1 VKSPGAGSPPPALI
15 IFGATGSLATH
26 KLVPALFSLHRKGRL
41 PEGARVWGVARQE
54 IDDEGYRTLLEQAVR
69 PHGAP
74 FDASAW
80 REFAARL
87 RYVPGDVSC
96 GAGLERLTRSL
107 ASEAGAGVRIFY
119 LALAPWLYPKA
130 IDGLVEAGLAG
141 RPRPEAGP
149 PLRIVIEKP
158 FGNDLASARL
168 LNRKVLSAFRES
180 EVFRIDHYLGKETVQ
195 NLLVFRFANLL
206 FEPMWNRN
214 FIDHVQITVA
224 ESGTVEDR
232 GAYYDGA
239 GVLRDMFQNHL
250 MQLLCLVAIEA
261 PSRFEA
267 DALRG
272 EKVKL
277 LDAVRRIGQSDAH
290 RHLVVGQ
297 YVGYP
302 DEAGVRKDSMTP
314 TFAALR
320 LFIDNWR
327 WQGVPF
333 YLRSGKGLKER
344 VSEIVVQLQAPPH
357 NMFDLPGGRSLDPNR
372 ISLGIQPD
380 EGGHI
385 RFGTKVPD
393 RGMEVRSSA
402 LTFHFADQA
411 EAAPPEAY
419 ERLLLDAL
427 TGDASLFMREDEIE
441 QAWSIVDPLTRAQE
455 DAAAPPPAA
464 YARGSWG
471 PAAAEQLLLR
481 DHRYWTLESAP
492 GGGAV
497 TRLSSEEIQPGRRVR
512 RRRDRG

>member
-1 VKSPGAGSPPPALI
+1 VRTAGPGSPPPTLI
-15 IFGATGSLATH
+15 IFGATGSLATA
-26 KLVPALFSLHRKGRL
+26 KLIPALFSLHRKGRL
-41 PEGARVWGVARQE
+41 TKGTRVWGVARQE
-54 IDDEGYRTLLEQAVR
+54 LDDDGFRSHLEDSLKQ
-69 PHGAP
+69 HGAP
-74 FDASAW
+74 LDRGAW
-80 REFAARL
+80 REFAASL
-87 RYVPGDVSC
+87 HYVVGDVSS
-96 GAGLERLTRSL
+96 GEGLRRLTESL
-107 ASEAGAGVRIFY
+107 ASEKRDGVRIFY

-130 IDGLVEAGLAG
+130 IDGLVESGLAG
-141 RPRPEAGP
+141 RPRPAPGP
-149 PLRIVIEKP
+149 ERRVVIEKP
-158 FGNDLASARL
+158 FGNDLASGRL
-168 LNRKVLSAFRES
+168 LNRKVLSAFEET
-180 EVFRIDHYLGKETVQ
+180 EVFRIDHYLGKEMVQ

-267 DALRG
+267 DALRS

-277 LDAVRRIGQSDAH
+277 LDAVRRIPEAQAH
-290 RHLVVGQ
+290 DHLVAGQ
-297 YVGYP
+297 YRGYP
-302 DEAGVRKDSMTP
+302 DEGGVRKDSRTP
-314 TFAALR
+314 TYAALR

-357 NMFDLPGGRSLDPNR
+357 NMFDLPGGRLLDPNR

-380 EGGHI
+380 EGVHI

-402 LTFHFADQA
+402 LTFRFADQA

-427 TGDASLFMREDEIE
+427 TGDAALFMREDEIE

-455 DAAAPPPAA
+455 DPKAPGPAP
-464 YARGSWG
+464 YPRGSWG

-481 DHRYWTLESAP
+481 DHRFWVLESAAGSGP
-492 GGGAV
+492 VA
-497 TRLSSEEIQPGRRVR
+497 RPDSEEQADHEVR